1 MRLSFIFSQNTHQK
15 IRTSNKK
22 NQPHEELKHRE
33 SDMKLEI
40 WNSIMTHHKEKYTL
54 NSLEAFSYRPRTK
67 TTHDKISE
75 R

>member
-40 WNSIMTHHKEKYTL
+40 
-54 NSLEAFSYRPRTK
+54 
-67 TTHDKISE
+67 
-75 R
+75 